1 LLVAIGEGVYDTVEV
16 VNDDVLYKVEF
27 TTFVRVELRDI
38 AREAEEAEEA
48 LFINISDGYG
58 NPEIVTV
65 SDYQELNPDAIFEIN
80 GDEIWE
86 VDADGRCVEVVAR
99 AEETEEAVEAD
110 DDDYMGAYDAL
121 AEEEDAEEDEDA
133 DEGFDYTG
141 GYIYAEPAEEAD
153 FEAEAR
159 YIADADARA
168 DAEEEARH
176 AVDAETVD
184 SDENGDDALAEE
196 EDAED
201 DYGYEGTWFELN
213 SVGCEY
219 FASDMDEGFLTTR
232 AILRAAHGG
241 ECDITFGEAGFQVF
255 TTDYMGNQVHIGDI
269 VELPAFIDAPVPN
282 VPPTS
287 DRDDFSD
294 WVKITP
300 RPATAIAKLNEEI
313 PYVLTH
319 NDSGYQDEVTPPR
332 WVATWVMD
340 TWMETYTFRAHL
352 DGSAPGYPTEATAI
366 AVMAGDEPAPFENS
380 AGGEDRWTLQTLDLS
395 RCHFENGH
403 WYAN

>member
-1 LLVAIGEGVYDTVEV
+1 MSAY
-16 VNDDVLYKVEF
+16 N
-27 TTFVRVELRDI
+27 
-38 AREAEEAEEA
+38 
-48 LFINISDGYG
+48 FI
-58 NPEIVTV
+58 PE
-65 SDYQELNPDAIFEIN
+65 P
-80 GDEIWE
+80 
-86 VDADGRCVEVVAR
+86 
-99 AEETEEAVEAD
+99 
-110 DDDYMGAYDAL
+110 
-121 AEEEDAEEDEDA
+121 ED
-133 DEGFDYTG
+133 FYTD

-153 FEAEAR
+153 FAEEAR
-159 YIADADARA
+159 YTADADARA

-184 SDENGDDALAEE
+184 SDENGDDIQAAVEEEAEE
-196 EDAED
+196 ED
-201 DYGYEGTWFELN
+201 GNEGTWFELN

-219 FASDMDEGFLTTR
+219 FASHMDEGFVTTR

-269 VELPAFIDAPVPN
+269 VELPAFIDAPAPN

-294 WVKITP
+294 WVKNP
-300 RPATAIAKLNEEI
+300 RSTGKLAELNEDI

-340 TWMETYTFRAHL
+340 GWVETYTFRAHL
-352 DGSAPGYPTEATAI
+352 DGGAPGYPTEATAI
-366 AVMAGDEPAPFENS
+366 ALMAGDEPPAIENS
-380 AGGEDRWTLQTLDLS
+380 AGGEDRWTLQTLDLAQ
-395 RCHFENGH
+395 CHFENGH

>member
-1 LLVAIGEGVYDTVEV
+1 MSAYNFLSNEFHITVNNESKTLTVTDVKWGGIFSSNNRGRSEDASELLVAIGEGVYDTVEV

-110 DDDYMGAYDAL
+110 DDD
-121 AEEEDAEEDEDA
+121 
-133 DEGFDYTG
+133 
-141 GYIYAEPAEEAD
+141 
-153 FEAEAR
+153 
-159 YIADADARA
+159 
-168 DAEEEARH
+168 
-176 AVDAETVD
+176 
-184 SDENGDDALAEE
+184 
-196 EDAED
+196 
-201 DYGYEGTWFELN
+201 
-213 SVGCEY
+213 
-219 FASDMDEGFLTTR
+219 
-232 AILRAAHGG
+232 
-241 ECDITFGEAGFQVF
+241 
-255 TTDYMGNQVHIGDI
+255 
-269 VELPAFIDAPVPN
+269 
-282 VPPTS
+282 
-287 DRDDFSD
+287 FSD
-294 WVKITP
+294 WVEITP

-340 TWMETYTFRAHL
+340 TWVETYTFRAHL
-352 DGSAPGYPTEATAI
+352 EFSAPGYPTEATAI
-366 AVMAGDEPAPFENS
+366 ALMAGDEPAPFENS

>member
-1 LLVAIGEGVYDTVEV
+1 MSAY
-16 VNDDVLYKVEF
+16 N
-27 TTFVRVELRDI
+27 
-38 AREAEEAEEA
+38 
-48 LFINISDGYG
+48 FI
-58 NPEIVTV
+58 PE
-65 SDYQELNPDAIFEIN
+65 P
-80 GDEIWE
+80 
-86 VDADGRCVEVVAR
+86 
-99 AEETEEAVEAD
+99 
-110 DDDYMGAYDAL
+110 
-121 AEEEDAEEDEDA
+121 ED
-133 DEGFDYTG
+133 FYTD
-141 GYIYAEPAEEAD
+141 GYIYDEPSAPAD

-184 SDENGDDALAEE
+184 SDENGDDALAV
-196 EDAED
+196 EDEDED
-201 DYGYEGTWFELN
+201 DYGNEGTWFELN

-219 FASDMDEGFLTTR
+219 FASHMDEGFVTTR

-269 VELPAFIDAPVPN
+269 VELPAFIDAPAPN

-287 DRDDFSD
+287 DRDRDDFSD

-300 RPATAIAKLNEEI
+300 RPATAIAKLNEDI
-313 PYVLTH
+313 PYVLCH
-319 NDSGYQDEVTPPR
+319 NDSGYQDEAEATPR